1 MPRSDYEG
9 ALALGATHERSVY
22 TAVVPA
28 ARSGILAGVVLG
40 VGRAMGE
47 TMAVIMVAGN
57 QPRMPK
63 GILQGVRTLT
73 GNIVIEM
80 AMPPA
85 APRGAD
91 RDGRGAVCVHPAD
104 EPVLLCAQE
113 GEEGMRRYRN
123 HIGSLALALLTH
135 LAAAVT
141 VLALGFL
148 VGYVLIR
155 GVPNLNADMFSLAY
169 TSDNQSML
177 PAILNTCTMTLLAL
191 LAAVPFGIASAIY
204 LAEYAKKGSKIVALI
219 RVTTETL
226 SGIPSIVYGLFGM
239 LFFSGKLRF
248 GYSMLSGALT
258 LAIMI
263 LPLIMRT
270 TEEALLSVPDMYR
283 EGSFGLG
290 AGRLRTVTH
299 IVLPTAIPGILSGV
313 ILAIGRIVGETAAL
327 MYTSGTVE
335 KVAGLMDSGST
346 LALHMYKQASEGLY
360 TEQAYATSVIL
371 LALVLLINFC
381 SSRIA
386 KLMMKGR
393 E

>member
-1 MPRSDYEG
+1 
-9 ALALGATHERSVY
+9 
-22 TAVVPA
+22 
-28 ARSGILAGVVLG
+28 
-40 VGRAMGE
+40 
-47 TMAVIMVAGN
+47 
-57 QPRMPK
+57 
-63 GILQGVRTLT
+63 
-73 GNIVIEM
+73 
-80 AMPPA
+80 
-85 APRGAD
+85 
-91 RDGRGAVCVHPAD
+91 
-104 EPVLLCAQE
+104 
-113 GEEGMRRYRN
+113 MRRYRN

-141 VLALGFL
+141 VLVLGFL

-177 PAILNTCTMTLLAL
+177 PAILNTCTMTL

-299 IVLPTAIPGILSGV
+299 IVLPTAIPGILSGI

>member
-1 MPRSDYEG
+1 M
-9 ALALGATHERSVY
+9 
-22 TAVVPA
+22 
-28 ARSGILAGVVLG
+28 
-40 VGRAMGE
+40 
-47 TMAVIMVAGN
+47 
-57 QPRMPK
+57 
-63 GILQGVRTLT
+63 
-73 GNIVIEM
+73 
-80 AMPPA
+80 
-85 APRGAD
+85 
-91 RDGRGAVCVHPAD
+91 
-104 EPVLLCAQE
+104 
-113 GEEGMRRYRN
+113 
-123 HIGSLALALLTH
+123 
-135 LAAAVT
+135 
-141 VLALGFL
+141 
-148 VGYVLIR
+148 GYVLIR

-299 IVLPTAIPGILSGV
+299 IVLPTAIPGILSGI